1 MATFEV
7 EVKSLLG
14 SEESAQTLRERMKVV
29 DPTTHLTSRNKQ
41 LNHYFTGLS
50 AQAGGDLQSLAVAL
64 EPHFSVETLAK
75 FIDILQ
81 KGKEFSVRTREKDG
95 TVLLVVKA
103 SVGSD
108 SSSNGVARMEFEEE
122 INLSLDD
129 LDNLLLASGLRYQA
143 KWSRDREEYLCQG
156 INVCLDRNAG
166 YGWLA
171 EFEKVVGQESELDSA
186 RAEVR
191 ALMEQCGAVELQQD
205 RLERMFAFYNA
216 HWGEYYGTDKV
227 FTVA

>member
-1 MATFEV
+1 MANFEV

-14 SEESAQTLRERMKVV
+14 SEENAQALRERMKVI
-29 DPTTHLTSRNKQ
+29 DPSMHITSRNKQ
-41 LNHYFTGLS
+41 LNHYFTGGDM
-50 AQAGGDLQSLAVAL
+50 QALAVSL
-64 EPHFSVETLAK
+64 EPHFSVETLQK
-75 FIDILQ
+75 FIDVLQ
-81 KGKEFSVRTREKDG
+81 KGKDFSVRTREKDG

-103 SVGSD
+103 SVGD
-108 SSSNGVARMEFEEE
+108 DTSSNGVARMEFEEE

-143 KWSRDREEYLCQG
+143 KWSRNREEYLCRG

-186 RAEVR
+186 RHEVR
-191 ALMEQCGAVELQQD
+191 ALMEQCGVVELQQD

-216 HWGEYYGTDKV
+216 H
-227 FTVA
+227 

>member
-14 SEESAQTLRERMKVV
+14 SEENAQNLRERMKVI
-29 DPTTHLTSRNKQ
+29 DSSTHLTSRNKQ
-41 LNHYFTGLS
+41 LNHYFTG
-50 AQAGGDLQSLAVAL
+50 GDMQELAVLL
-64 EPHFSVETLAK
+64 EPHFSVEMLAK
-75 FIDILQ
+75 FLDILQ
-81 KGKEFSVRTREKDG
+81 KGSDFSVRTREKDG
-95 TVLLVVKA
+95 AVLLVVKA
-103 SVGSD
+103 SVGD
-108 SSSNGVARMEFEEE
+108 DTSSNGVARMEFEEE

-129 LDNLLLASGLRYQA
+129 LDNLLLAAGLTYQA
-143 KWSRDREEYLCQG
+143 KWSRDREEYLCNG
-156 INVCLDRNAG
+156 INVCLDHNAG

-186 RAEVR
+186 RQEVR
-191 ALMEQCGAVELQQD
+191 ALMEQCGAQELQQD

>member
-1 MATFEV
+1 MANFEV

-14 SEESAQTLRERMKVV
+14 SEENAQTLRERMKVV
-29 DPTTHLTSRNKQ
+29 DPSTHVTSRNKQ
-41 LNHYFTGLS
+41 LNHYFTG
-50 AQAGGDLQSLAVAL
+50 GDMQELAISL
-64 EPHFSVETLAK
+64 EPHFSVEVLAK

-81 KGKEFSVRTREKDG
+81 KGKDFSVRTRQMGNEADG

-103 SVGSD
+103 SVGED
-108 SSSNGVARMEFEEE
+108 TSSNGVARMEFEEE
-122 INLSLDD
+122 LNLPLDD
-129 LDNLLLASGLRYQA
+129 LDNLLLAAGLRYQA
-143 KWSRDREEYLCQG
+143 KWSRDREEYACKG

-171 EFEKVVGQESELDSA
+171 EFEKVVEQESELDSA
-186 RAEVR
+186 RSEVR
-191 ALMEQCGAVELQQD
+191 ALMEQCGVQELQQD

>member
-1 MATFEV
+1 MANFEV

-14 SEESAQTLRERMKVV
+14 SEENVQTLRERMKVI
-29 DPTTHLTSRNKQ
+29 DPSTHVTSRNKQ
-41 LNHYFTGLS
+41 LNHYFTG
-50 AQAGGDLQSLAVAL
+50 GDMQELAITL

-81 KGKEFSVRTREKDG
+81 KGKDFSVRTREKDG

-103 SVGSD
+103 SVGDD

-129 LDNLLLASGLRYQA
+129 LDNLLLAAGLHYQA
-143 KWSRDREEYLCQG
+143 KWSRDREEYLCNG

-186 RAEVR
+186 RQEVR
-191 ALMEQCGAVELQQD
+191 ALMEQCGVQELQQD

>member
-1 MATFEV
+1 MNSFEV

-14 SEESAQTLRERMKVV
+14 AEEAAELLRARMRQV
-29 DPTTHLTSRNKQ
+29 DPATALTSRNKQ
-41 LNHYFTGLS
+41 LNHYFTG
-50 AQAGGDLQSLAVAL
+50 GGMNKLAEIL
-64 EPHFSVETLAK
+64 LPHFSADILAK
-75 FIDILQ
+75 FKDIAS
-81 KGKEFSVRTREKDG
+81 KGKDFSTRTRDKDG

-103 SVGSD
+103 SMGED
-108 SSSNGVARMEFEEE
+108 SSSNGVARMEFEEKVAMT
-122 INLSLDD
+122 LDE
-129 LDNLLLASGLRYQA
+129 LDELLLQAGFRYQA
-143 KWSRDREEYLCQG
+143 KWSREREEYVCRG

-171 EFEKVVGQESELDSA
+171 EFEKVVQSESELESA
-186 RAEVR
+186 RQEVR
-191 ALMEQCGAVELQQD
+191 QLMDDCGVQELQQE

>member
-29 DPTTHLTSRNKQ
+29 DHNTTLTSRNKQ
-41 LNHYFTGLS
+41 LNHYFTG
-50 AQAGGDLQSLAVAL
+50 GDMQQLAVLL
-64 EPHFSVETLAK
+64 EPHFSALTLAK
-75 FIDILQ
+75 FIDILK
-81 KGKEFSVRTREKDG
+81 KGKDFSVRTREKDG
-95 TVLLVVKA
+95 VVLLVVKA

-129 LDNLLLASGLRYQA
+129 LDNALLAAGLRYQA
-143 KWSRDREEYLCQG
+143 KWSREREEYLCQG

-171 EFEKVVGQESELDSA
+171 EFEKVVGQESELESA
-186 RAEVR
+186 RQEVR
-191 ALMEQCGAVELQQD
+191 ALMEQCGVQELQQD

>member
-1 MATFEV
+1 M
-7 EVKSLLG
+7 
-14 SEESAQTLRERMKVV
+14 
-29 DPTTHLTSRNKQ
+29 
-41 LNHYFTGLS
+41 
-50 AQAGGDLQSLAVAL
+50 
-64 EPHFSVETLAK
+64 
-75 FIDILQ
+75 
-81 KGKEFSVRTREKDG
+81 RTREKDG

-103 SVGSD
+103 SVGDD
-108 SSSNGVARMEFEEE
+108 SSSNGVARMEFEEA

-129 LDNLLLASGLRYQA
+129 LDNVLLAAGLRYQA
-143 KWSRDREEYLCQG
+143 KWSREREEYLCNG

-171 EFEKVVGQESELDSA
+171 EFEKVVGQESALDSA
-186 RAEVR
+186 RQAVR
-191 ALMEQCGAVELQQD
+191 ALMEQCGVQELQQD

>member
-1 MATFEV
+1 M
-7 EVKSLLG
+7 KSLLG
-14 SEESAQTLRERMKVV
+14 SEENAQTLRERMKVV
-29 DPTTHLTSRNKQ
+29 DSSTRLTSRNKQ
-41 LNHYFTGLS
+41 LNHYFTGLP
-50 AQAGGDLQSLAVAL
+50 AHAGRGQGGDMQELAVLL
-64 EPHFSVETLAK
+64 EPHFSVETLQK

-81 KGKEFSVRTREKDG
+81 KGKDFSVRTREKDG
-95 TVLLVVKA
+95 VVLLVVKA
-103 SVGSD
+103 SVGD
-108 SSSNGVARMEFEEE
+108 DTSSNGVARMEFEEGV
-122 INLSLDD
+122 NLSLDD
-129 LDNLLLASGLRYQA
+129 LDNLLLAAGLRYQA
-143 KWSRDREEYLCQG
+143 KWSREREEYLCNG

-186 RAEVR
+186 RSEVR
-191 ALMEQCGAVELQQD
+191 ALMEQCGVQELQQD

>member
-1 MATFEV
+1 MANFEV

-14 SEESAQTLRERMKVV
+14 SEENAQHLRERMKIV
-29 DPTTHLTSRNKQ
+29 DSSTHLTSRNKQ
-41 LNHYFTGLS
+41 LNHYFTG
-50 AQAGGDLQSLAVAL
+50 GDMQELAVLL

-81 KGKEFSVRTREKDG
+81 KGKDFSIRTREKDG

-103 SVGSD
+103 SVGDD

-122 INLSLDD
+122 LNLSLDD
-129 LDNLLLASGLRYQA
+129 LDNLLLAAGLHYQA
-143 KWSRDREEYLCQG
+143 KWSRDREEYLCLG

-171 EFEKVVGQESELDSA
+171 EFEKVVGQESALDSA
-186 RAEVR
+186 RQDVR

>member
-14 SEESAQTLRERMKVV
+14 SEENAQALRERMKVV
-29 DPTTHLTSRNKQ
+29 DSATHLTSRNKQ
-41 LNHYFTGLS
+41 LNHYFTG
-50 AQAGGDLQSLAVAL
+50 GDMQELAVLL

-81 KGKEFSVRTREKDG
+81 KGKDFSVRTREKDG
-95 TVLLVVKA
+95 MVLLVVKA
-103 SVGSD
+103 SVGDD

-129 LDNLLLASGLRYQA
+129 LDNLLLAAGLRYQA
-143 KWSRDREEYLCQG
+143 KWSREREEYLCNG

-186 RAEVR
+186 RSQVR
-191 ALMEQCGAVELQQD
+191 ALMEQCGVVELQQD

>member
-1 MATFEV
+1 MNSFEV

-14 SEESAQTLRERMKVV
+14 TEEAAQALRERMKQI
-29 DPTTHLTSRNKQ
+29 DPSTVLTSQNKQ
-41 LNHYFTGLS
+41 LNHYFTGGDMQKLGLGIAPHLS
-50 AQAGGDLQSLAVAL
+50 ADV
-64 EPHFSVETLAK
+64 LAK
-75 FIDILQ
+75 FNDIIL
-81 KGKEFSVRTREKDG
+81 KSKDFSTRTRDKDG

-103 SVGSD
+103 SMGED
-108 SSSNGVARMEFEEE
+108 SSSNGVARMEFEEKVSM
-122 INLSLDD
+122 SLDE
-129 LDNLLLASGLRYQA
+129 LDELLLQADFRYQA
-143 KWSRDREEYLCQG
+143 KWSREREEYVCRG

-171 EFEKVVGQESELDSA
+171 EFEKVVASEAELESA

-191 ALMEQCGAVELQQD
+191 QLMEQCGAQELQQE

-216 HWGEYYGTDKV
+216 HWGEYYGTNKV

>member
-14 SEESAQTLRERMKVV
+14 SEENAQGLRERMKIV
-29 DPTTHLTSRNKQ
+29 DSSTHLTSRNKQ
-41 LNHYFTGLS
+41 LNHYFTE
-50 AQAGGDLQSLAVAL
+50 GDMQELAVSLA
-64 EPHFSVETLAK
+64 PHFSEEVLAK
-75 FIDILQ
+75 FADILA
-81 KGKEFSVRTREKDG
+81 KGSDFSIRTREKDG
-95 TVLLVVKA
+95 TVLLVIKA
-103 SVGSD
+103 SVGKD
-108 SSSNGVARMEFEEE
+108 TSSNGVARMEFEEE

-129 LDNLLLASGLRYQA
+129 LDNVLLAAGLRYQA
-143 KWSRDREEYLCQG
+143 KWSRDREEYLCLG

-171 EFEKVVGQESELDSA
+171 EFEKVVGAESELDSA

-191 ALMEQCGAVELQQD
+191 ALMEQCGVQELQQD

>member
-1 MATFEV
+1 M
-7 EVKSLLG
+7 KSLLG
-14 SEESAQTLRERMKVV
+14 SEENAQHLRERMKVV
-29 DPTTHLTSRNKQ
+29 DPSTHLTSRNKQ
-41 LNHYFTGLS
+41 LNHYFTGGDM
-50 AQAGGDLQSLAVAL
+50 QALAVLL

-75 FIDILQ
+75 FIDVLQ
-81 KGKEFSVRTREKDG
+81 KGKDFSVRTREKDG

-103 SVGSD
+103 SVGD
-108 SSSNGVARMEFEEE
+108 DTSSNGVARMEFEEE
-122 INLSLDD
+122 IHLSLDD
-129 LDNLLLASGLRYQA
+129 LDNLLLAAGLRYQA
-143 KWSRDREEYLCQG
+143 KWSRDREEYLCSG

-186 RAEVR
+186 RAKVR
-191 ALMEQCGAVELQQD
+191 ALMEQCGVQELQQE

>member
-7 EVKSLLG
+7 EVKTLLG
-14 SEESAQTLRERMKVV
+14 SEENAQMLRERMKQI
-29 DPTTHLTSRNKQ
+29 DSHTKLTSTNKQ
-41 LNHYFTGLS
+41 LNHYFTG
-50 AQAGGDLQSLAVAL
+50 GDMQQLAVLL
-64 EPHFSVETLAK
+64 EPHFSVEMLAK

-103 SVGSD
+103 SVGD
-108 SSSNGVARMEFEEE
+108 DTSSNGVARMEFEEE

-129 LDNLLLASGLRYQA
+129 LDNLLLAASLRYQA
-143 KWSRDREEYLCQG
+143 KWSREREEYRCLG

-171 EFEKVVGQESELDSA
+171 EFEKVVENESELDAA
-186 RAEVR
+186 RSEVR
-191 ALMEQCGAVELQQD
+191 ALMEQCGAQELQQD

-227 FTVA
+227 FTVR